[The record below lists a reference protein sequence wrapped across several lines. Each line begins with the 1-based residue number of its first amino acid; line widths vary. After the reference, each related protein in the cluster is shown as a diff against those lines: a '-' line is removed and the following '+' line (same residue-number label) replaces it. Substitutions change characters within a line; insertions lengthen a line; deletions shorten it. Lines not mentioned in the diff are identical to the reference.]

1 MIRAI
6 WNGTVIAEAPDNA
19 VKLIE
24 GNVYF
29 PPDAL
34 RAQYFRSSTKVT
46 TCFWKG
52 QASYYDIVVDG
63 RTNLDA
69 AWYYENPRTLAKSI
83 AGYVAFWNGVEV
95 QQ

>member
-6 WNGTVIAEAPDNA
+6 WNGAVIAEAPDNA
-19 VKLIE
+19 VKLME

-63 RTNLDA
+63 GCQGSCHVTSCGL
-69 AWYYENPRTLAKSI
+69 L
-83 AGYVAFWNGVEV
+83 
-95 QQ
+95 